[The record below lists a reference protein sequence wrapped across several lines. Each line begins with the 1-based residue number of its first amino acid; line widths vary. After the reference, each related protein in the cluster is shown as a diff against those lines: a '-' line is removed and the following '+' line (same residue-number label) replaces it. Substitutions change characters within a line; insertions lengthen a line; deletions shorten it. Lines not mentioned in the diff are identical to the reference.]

1 MMTPITDLLT
11 PLAEYSAGVKRI
23 SLDPAMMATHVSLFT
38 ALFVCWQRSGYVSP
52 FNVNRRQLMAFSKV
66 ASIATYHKCLRE
78 LEAKGYFGY
87 KPSYHP
93 RLGSLVWWME
103 PKEPYP
109 ADRAAVA
116 PACGGALLARLPIGD
131 SER

>member
-1 MMTPITDLLT
+1 MITPIIDFIS
-11 PLAEYSAGVKRI
+11 PLAEYSASLKQI
-23 SLDPAMMATHVSLFT
+23 STDPTLMATHVSLFT
-38 ALFVCWQRSGYVSP
+38 ALFISFQRNSYVSP
-52 FNVNRRQLMAFSKV
+52 FNVNRRLLMTYSKI

-78 LEAKGYFGY
+78 LEGKGYIGY

-103 PKEPYP
+103 PKGLHP

-116 PACGGALLARLPIGD
+116 PACGGALLARLPVGD